1 MIDIDPRTFASKSS
15 PKTTHS
21 KSQGTA
27 LGVKH
32 HGFPIDF
39 SRFSQP
45 KITKELLEWLP
56 SSRHLT
62 GRPLDLRLLRAMLLQ
77 LPRQLRS
84 GPETRQRLCLGFM
97 VEGAGGRGGYLM
109 DL

>member
-1 MIDIDPRTFASKSS
+1 LSNDRHRSRNLCFEIVSKKQHI
-15 PKTTHS
+15 PNPT
-21 KSQGTA
+21 GTA

-39 SRFSQP
+39 SRFSQQ

-56 SSRHLT
+56 SSRRLT

-97 VEGAGGRGGYLM
+97 VGWCSM
-109 DL
+109 VQQQK